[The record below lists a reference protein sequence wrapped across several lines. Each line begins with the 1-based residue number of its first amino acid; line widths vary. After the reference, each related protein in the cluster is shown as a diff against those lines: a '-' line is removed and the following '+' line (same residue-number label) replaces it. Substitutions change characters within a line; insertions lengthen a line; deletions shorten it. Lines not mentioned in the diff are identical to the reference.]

1 MNQSPWTMLR
11 RRSRRAAA
19 LILAPVLALTTA
31 VGVLAPTTD
40 AQAAATAPDV
50 KKLAGELADQELTW
64 QTCDFGDPAL
74 NERFNVPNVSC
85 ATVTVPQ
92 DWHDPANGKTWNIR
106 ISQAKNI
113 DVDNGRYQGTV
124 FANPGGPGGEGLV
137 WGPAMQER
145 TPDMNPYYN
154 YIGFDPRGVGQS
166 SHASCEYSY
175 DPDSTDPNA
184 EVKAAGGAC
193 STNAEVKTINT
204 EQTTYDMDFI
214 RFLLGAP
221 KLSYIGYSYG
231 TWLGAWYEKVF
242 GAKYGDKFVLD
253 SSIDSTQ
260 PTLQGTWDLQPIARD
275 RQFELHMMNW
285 IARHDAEYK
294 LGEDPQKIYSDYF
307 AATAKLDPSLVL
319 FAWIFL
325 GGAGAFGFNG
335 DYPLA
340 GEVVKFLIDSAA
352 EEGAVARSST
362 AQANPAAAT
371 DALLA
376 RGEKK
381 ASPKLTRQ
389 IKKARQ
395 RLAPLV
401 ELKTKKQRSQAE
413 QKSAGKAAA
422 TETGVLED
430 PFEMIRCNDGQWT
443 QGENYWD
450 KHNKTTAEQA
460 PLSDSWGLLDVPVC
474 AYWRAN
480 NLMPVAQKSFPKTI
494 VVQGEMDSQTG
505 WEGGYAAGTQLPNT
519 SLIAID
525 NEGTHGHFPYGTEA
539 VDRPIYNYFLDGKQ
553 PKNIKVTQGLPLP
566 EDQQTYE
573 SWAKLNKKAKHTG
586 KDATSPWIPVDSKAT
601 KIKSSSAGDNLLARS
616 TTDPL
621 LRQRVQ
627 QVYGADGVRALHE
640 QGVL

>member
-1 MNQSPWTMLR
+1 MNRSPLTSLR

-19 LILAPVLALTTA
+19 LTLAPVLALTTA
-31 VGVLAPTTD
+31 VGVLAPTAD
-40 AQAAATAPDV
+40 AQAAAKAPNV

-64 QTCDFGDPAL
+64 ETCDFGDPAL
-74 NERFNVPNVSC
+74 NERFNVANVSC
-85 ATVTVPQ
+85 ATVKVPQ
-92 DWHDPANGKTWNIR
+92 DWHDPANGKTWDIR

-113 DVDNGRYQGTV
+113 DVDNGRYKGTV

-137 WGPAMQER
+137 WGPALQER

-154 YIGFDPRGVGQS
+154 YVGFDPRGVGQS

-175 DPDSTDPNA
+175 DPDSTDPYA
-184 EVKAAGGAC
+184 EVKAAGKAC

-221 KLSYIGYSYG
+221 KLSYVGYSYG
-231 TWLGAWYEKVF
+231 TWLGAWYEKLF
-242 GAKYGDKFVLD
+242 GAKYGDRFVLD

-260 PTLQGTWDLQPIARD
+260 PTLQETWDLQPIARD

-285 IARHDAEYK
+285 IARHDADYK
-294 LGEDPQKIYSDYF
+294 LGEDPQKIYNDYF
-307 AATAKLDPSLVL
+307 AATAELDPTLVM
-319 FAWIFL
+319 FAWVFL
-325 GGAGAFGFNG
+325 GGAGAFSVND

-340 GEVVKFLIDSAA
+340 AEVVKFLIDSAA
-352 EEGAVARSST
+352 EEGTVAQRST
-362 AQANPAAAT
+362 PANPAAAT
-371 DALLA
+371 DAMLA

-381 ASPKLTRQ
+381 ASPKLTKQ

-395 RLAPLV
+395 QLAPLSD
-401 ELKTKKQRSQAE
+401 LKTKKQARQTRKQGASTAAE
-413 QKSAGKAAA
+413 
-422 TETGVLED
+422 ELGVLED

-443 QGENYWD
+443 QGENYWK
-450 KHNKTTAEQA
+450 KHNKKEAKQA

-474 AYWRAN
+474 AYWRTN
-480 NLMPVAQKSFPKTI
+480 NLMPVAKKSFPDTI

-505 WEGGYAAGTQLPNT
+505 WEGGYTAGTELPNT

-525 NEGTHGHFPYGTEA
+525 NEGSHGHFPYGTEA

-553 PKNIKVTQGLPLP
+553 PKNIKVTQALPLP
-566 EDQQTYE
+566 QDKQTYE
-573 SWAKLNKKAKHTG
+573 SWATLNKKAKHTG
-586 KDATSPWIPVDSKAT
+586 KDATSPWVPVDGKA
-601 KIKSSSAGDNLLARS
+601 KLVKASSAGDNLLSKA
-616 TTDPL
+616 TTDQL
-621 LRQRVQ
+621 LRQRIQ